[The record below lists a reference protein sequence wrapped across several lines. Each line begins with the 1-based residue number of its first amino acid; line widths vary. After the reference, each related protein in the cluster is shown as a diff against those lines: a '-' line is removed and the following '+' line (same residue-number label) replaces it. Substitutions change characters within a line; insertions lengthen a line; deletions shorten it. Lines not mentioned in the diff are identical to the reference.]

1 MGTRLS
7 RDDQSHRSQLENAS
21 DQIRRP
27 MSHAAATC
35 TAQRHTPN
43 HLIWLAVQNKV
54 RTIVLEALRV
64 YSMRLVHLEKSEASL
79 SRWFASTPV
88 CLSRS
93 TTS

>member
-1 MGTRLS
+1 
-7 RDDQSHRSQLENAS
+7 
-21 DQIRRP
+21 

-64 YSMRLVHLEKSEASL
+64 YSMRLVHLKKSEVTCMSEPQHYIMMVQAE
-79 SRWFASTPV
+79 
-88 CLSRS
+88 
-93 TTS
+93 